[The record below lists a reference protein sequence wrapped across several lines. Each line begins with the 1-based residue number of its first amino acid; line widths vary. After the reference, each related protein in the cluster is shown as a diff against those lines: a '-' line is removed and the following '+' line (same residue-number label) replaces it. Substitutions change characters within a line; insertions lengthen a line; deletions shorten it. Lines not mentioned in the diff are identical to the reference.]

1 MQNRFELFLSLV
13 KRMTLKYPV
22 SNVARL
28 WFQQLSFE
36 QKQVLAQTA
45 EISYSYLCRIFAEKS
60 DMTYSLAFTIV
71 SLTHGTFQLKDICP
85 ELDGGMQIEARSFK
99 DKKFSLDPLSIIPFP
114 NICGKA

>member
-1 MQNRFELFLSLV
+1 MA
-13 KRMTLKYPV
+13 LKYPV

-71 SLTHGTFQLKDICP
+71 SLTHGTLQLKDICP